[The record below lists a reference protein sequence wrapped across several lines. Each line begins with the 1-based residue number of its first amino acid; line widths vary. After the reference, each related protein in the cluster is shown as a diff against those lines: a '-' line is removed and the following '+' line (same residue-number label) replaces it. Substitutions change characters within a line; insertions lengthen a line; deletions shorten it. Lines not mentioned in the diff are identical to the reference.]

1 MAEQIL
7 PEMQDITRQRDLAKM
22 LMQRGMTD
30 NLQGQMV
37 SGRYVGASP
46 WQGIANLYSAYKGK
60 QLSEEADKKQAELA
74 DMLRRQ
80 TVLDIQAYG
89 QTIKGKPA
97 VEGGIYGPDG
107 KLTTQTTPDM
117 YGADMQLNPQYK
129 EVKAQEAIAPDYDKG
144 LAILMGSKSPQSQA
158 LAQALLADQ
167 IKSHILPEGG
177 TLIRGSLGGGAGQT
191 VTSGPKQTTDY
202 KNYQSAV
209 EGGYQGSFND
219 WYMQKEKA
227 KGTNISVNTAKD
239 LASQIGDIAKES
251 RISATGAVQS
261 ADAANRIIQAV
272 DTNKLFAGAG
282 ANQRLTA
289 AQIADGLGLG
299 GKDTAEKIA
308 NTRQAIQGL
317 AQLTLQGRKQ
327 MRGEGAITESE
338 GNLAQ
343 RAMSGDVTLTK
354 GEIRQL
360 AEAAKRSAKFQYGQH
375 QNIMTTIKADP
386 NARGLASYYDVPTN
400 MDIFNPTPLGSQS
413 NIRSEA
419 DKILGG
425 Q

>member
-1 MAEQIL
+1 MAQPIYL
-7 PEMQDITRQRDLAKM
+7 DPELQGIERERQLAQA
-22 LMQRGMTD
+22 LQQRGMKP
-30 NLQGQMV
+30 LEGQV
-37 SGRYVGASP
+37 VGNRFIAPS
-46 WQGIANLYSAYKGK
+46 WTQHLANLYDVYSGGQRMAEAEKKSQAY
-60 QLSEEADKKQAELA
+60 ADA
-74 DMLRRQ
+74 LRQQ
-80 TVLDIQAYG
+80 TMKDLQAYG
-89 QTIKGKPA
+89 QAVKGTPEKPA
-97 VEGGIYGPDG
+97 TFDYGNNEADQIATMTAPA
-107 KLTTQTTPDM
+107 TP
-117 YGADMQLNPQYK
+117 A
-129 EVKAQEAIAPDYDKG
+129 VAPDYDKG
-144 LAILMGSKSPQSQA
+144 LSILMGSKSPQSQA

-167 IKSHILPEGG
+167 IKTHVLPEGG
-177 TLIRGSLGGGAGQT
+177 MLVRGSLGGGAGQN
-191 VTSGPKQTTDY
+191 VQGAPKSTNDIRNYEYDVSKGY
-202 KNYQSAV
+202 K
-209 EGGYQGSFND
+209 GTFND

-239 LASQIGDIAKES
+239 LSGQIGDIAKES
-251 RISATGAVQS
+251 KIAATGAVQS

-282 ANQRLTA
+282 ANQRLSA

-338 GNLAQ
+338 GALAQ
-343 RAMSGDVTLTK
+343 RAMSGDITLTK

-360 AEAAKRSAKFQYGQH
+360 AEAAKRAAKFQYGQH
-375 QNIMTTIKADP
+375 QNIMNTIKADP

-400 MDIFNPTPLGSQS
+400 MDIFNPVSVGGQS